1 MKKLK
6 QFGIVAA
13 IYLMLAFIE
22 TEKSVFDL
30 ELNVFQWS
38 VLAKIVI
45 AFAVFA
51 YVVNLMFDI
60 DTNKTKPTFF
70 SELDEEER

>member
-6 QFGIVAA
+6 QFGILAV
-13 IYLMLAFIE
+13 IYLLLSFIE
-22 TEKSVFDL
+22 LAVNPLD
-30 ELNVFQWS
+30 WS
-38 VLAKIVI
+38 TGSKIVI

-60 DTNKTKPTFF
+60 DTKKEKPLYF